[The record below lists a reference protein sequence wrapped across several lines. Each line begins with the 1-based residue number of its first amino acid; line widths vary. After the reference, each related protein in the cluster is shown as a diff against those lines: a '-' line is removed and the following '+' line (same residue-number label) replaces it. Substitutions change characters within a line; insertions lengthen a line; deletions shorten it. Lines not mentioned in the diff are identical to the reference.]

1 METEDRMDQIPQEQ
15 EWKRWRILQQM
26 QEGMRFGDFTP
37 DEIEETKQAFGFGRK
52 EVSDGNH

>member
-1 METEDRMDQIPQEQ
+1 MDTDDRMDQIPQEQ

-37 DEIEETKQAFGFGRK
+37 DEIEETKQAFGFGRQA
-52 EVSDGNH
+52 